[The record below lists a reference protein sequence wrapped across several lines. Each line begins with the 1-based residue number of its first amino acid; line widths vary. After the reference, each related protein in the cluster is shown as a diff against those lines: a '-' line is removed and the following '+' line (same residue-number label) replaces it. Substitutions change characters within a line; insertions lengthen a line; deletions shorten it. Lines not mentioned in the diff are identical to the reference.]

1 MTAIVTLLSDFG
13 LVDSYVAEMK
23 AAILSIDPEVMLVDI
38 SHEIRKFDVRMGA
51 FVLASASK
59 SFPEGTVHL
68 AIVDPGVGSERR
80 PLIVKSSR
88 AFYVGPDNGLLI
100 LAATRDGLESV
111 YQIEIG
117 KLPPERSSPTFHGRD
132 IFAPVA
138 GLLAKGANPSELG
151 YEISDYVK
159 FGFVKAERAGTSLI
173 SEIIHIDD
181 FGNVV
186 VGISAAEIEEEKI
199 GELLEIKIGQS
210 KSFAV
215 RLVRT
220 YSDVRKG
227 SLAVLVGS
235 HGFLEI
241 AKNGGN
247 AAEALQANVG
257 DLISIPFC

>member
-1 MTAIVTLLSDFG
+1 MTSIVTMLSDFG

-23 AAILSIDPEVMLVDI
+23 AAILSVDPEVMLVDI
-38 SHEIRKFDVRMGA
+38 SHEIRKFDIGMGA

-80 PLIVKSSR
+80 PIIVKSRR
-88 AFYVGPDNGLLI
+88 ACYVGPDNGLLI
-100 LAATRDGLESV
+100 LAATHDGLESV
-111 YQIEIG
+111 YQIETG
-117 KLPPERSSPTFHGRD
+117 KLPQGTTSPTFHGRD

-138 GLLAKGANPSELG
+138 GLLAKGTNPSELG
-151 YEISDYVK
+151 HEISDYLK
-159 FGFVKAERAGTSLI
+159 SNFKAERAGTSLT

-186 VGISAAEIEEEKI
+186 IGISAAEMEKEKI
-199 GELLEIKIGQS
+199 GELLKIKIGQS
-210 KSFAV
+210 RSLTI

-220 YSDVRKG
+220 YSDLGKG
-227 SLAVLVGS
+227 SLVALIGS

-241 AKNGGN
+241 ARNGGN
-247 AAEALQANVG
+247 AAKALHVHVG
-257 DLISIPFC
+257 DLISIPLY